1 MRGIS
6 EIFPISLLWSIFFIS
21 FRIKLGHSFDFSCAK
36 KCAGRGKQ
44 MWGSVVR
51 KGKDLACVKN
61 LWLFLVQVHTAV

>member
-1 MRGIS
+1 MRGS
-6 EIFPISLLWSIFFIS
+6 PEIFPTPCFGVFFFNS

-44 MWGSVVR
+44 MWGSVVE